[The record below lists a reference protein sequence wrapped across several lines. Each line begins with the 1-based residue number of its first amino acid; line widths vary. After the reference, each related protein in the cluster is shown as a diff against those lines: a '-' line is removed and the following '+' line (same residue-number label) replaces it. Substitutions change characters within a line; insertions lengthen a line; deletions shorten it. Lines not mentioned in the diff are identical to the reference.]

1 MGDCSTLRGWCVV
14 AYPEPIP
21 AVKGKDAEE
30 FEKKL
35 ERFRL
40 NGAQKE
46 FYREAKRNFGNDS
59 K

>member
-1 MGDCSTLRGWCVV
+1 M

-21 AVKGKDAEE
+21 VLKGKEAEE
-30 FEKKL
+30 FDSRLKK
-35 ERFRL
+35 FRL

-46 FYREAKRNFGNDS
+46 FYREARLLFKAE

>member
-1 MGDCSTLRGWCVV
+1 M

-21 AVKGKDAEE
+21 VLKSKDAKE
-30 FEKKL
+30 FERKL
-35 ERFRL
+35 ESFKL

-46 FYREAKRNFGNDS
+46 FYREALKTFGS

>member
-1 MGDCSTLRGWCVV
+1 M

-21 AVKGKDAEE
+21 VLKSREAKE
-30 FEKKL
+30 FERKL
-35 ERFRL
+35 ESFKL

-46 FYREAKRNFGNDS
+46 FYREALKTFGS

>member
-1 MGDCSTLRGWCVV
+1 MSKM

-21 AVKGKDAEE
+21 VLKSKDAKE

-35 ERFRL
+35 ESFKL
-40 NGAQKE
+40 NKAQKE
-46 FYREAKRNFGNDS
+46 FYKEAKKTFGS